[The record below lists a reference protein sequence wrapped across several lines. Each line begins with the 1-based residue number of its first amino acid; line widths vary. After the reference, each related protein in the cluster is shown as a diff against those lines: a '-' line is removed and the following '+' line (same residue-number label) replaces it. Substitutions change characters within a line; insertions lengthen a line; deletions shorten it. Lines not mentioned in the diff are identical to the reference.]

1 MLSQAWGCSWAEAR
15 EQTSDKGWVLI
26 VGEGSGKTVRERRI
40 LSAAPDGYWWAVAAL
55 VALTSATM
63 LMHESAS
70 WVLDLA
76 PLWGAPVNIRAYSCD
91 AHSLGLVFGYAI
103 TQACGSRFSRIVR
116 EGLFWI
122 LFFIAMLVDVLA
134 FYWCLSAPSAL
145 FVVVAAQ
152 FVGAAAGAW
161 FFVAISQ
168 VAWAADTRLFM
179 TTVVAVVGLTTLIVQ
194 GLFSMLEAAA
204 PLLVSELLHLALVV
218 VAAWCLMRAMA
229 PHSCFASGYGEVA
242 FAPIRSRD
250 DSRAAE
256 AVSSGESDA
265 PSESGA
271 LPTASRRRVPLCA
284 RLFVIVGAYSTV
296 FGFLHVIPLALPL
309 GVVSRVASFIVGA
322 LVALALFALTLR
334 GGSGVDVS
342 LIWNRFY
349 RFVFPV
355 VCVAALLGPLTNSTE
370 FLPALI
376 MQACAL
382 YYFDALLAMACSVIS
397 RAINAAPFQVFAR
410 AFLIRSIGFLLGNL
424 IGGTVYERVELD
436 TAAFSII
443 GTAVFVLLALVTF
456 NMNSERYAKTV
467 WGLLPHEDP
476 RGRYERAREER
487 CTALA
492 AQFGLTER
500 EAEVLRLLAQNKR
513 PREIS
518 DVLVV
523 TVATV
528 RSHVHAIYTKTG
540 VHSSGELVKLVECS
554 QDKS

>member
-1 MLSQAWGCSWAEAR
+1 M
-15 EQTSDKGWVLI
+15 
-26 VGEGSGKTVRERRI
+26 SG
-40 LSAAPDGYWWAVAAL
+40 APDGYWWAVASL
-55 VALTSATM
+55 VALISATM

-76 PLWGAPVNIRAYSCD
+76 SLWGAPVNIRAYSCD

-103 TQACGSRFSRIVR
+103 TQVCGSRFARLVR
-116 EGLFWI
+116 EGLFWT

-134 FYWCLSAPSAL
+134 FYWCLFAPSAV
-145 FVVVAAQ
+145 FVVVAVQ

-168 VAWAADTRLFM
+168 IAWAADTRLFV

-194 GLFSMLEAAA
+194 GLFSMLEATA
-204 PLLVSELLHLALVV
+204 PLLVSELLHLGLVI
-218 VAAWCLMRAMA
+218 VAALCLVRAMA
-229 PHSCFASGYGEVA
+229 PRSCFMSAYGEVV
-242 FAPIRSRD
+242 FAPIQSRGNPKAAGSMPPD
-250 DSRAAE
+250 D
-256 AVSSGESDA
+256 GEA
-265 PSESGA
+265 PSGGGA
-271 LPTASRRRVPLCA
+271 LTVALRRRLPLCT
-284 RLFVIVGAYSTV
+284 RLFVIVGAYGAV

-309 GVVSRVASFIVGA
+309 GVVSRVSSFIAGA
-322 LVALALFALTLR
+322 LIALALFALTLR
-334 GGSGVDVS
+334 GGKGVDVS

-355 VCVAALLGPLTNSTE
+355 VCVAALLGPLTNDTE
-370 FLPALI
+370 FLPALV

-382 YYFDALLAMACSVIS
+382 YYFDALLAMACSVIA
-397 RAINAAPFQVFAR
+397 RAIDAAPSQVFAR
-410 AFLIRSIGFLLGNL
+410 AFLIRSIGFLFGNL
-424 IGGTVYERVELD
+424 IGSTVYEHVVLD

-443 GTAVFVLLALVTF
+443 GTAVFVLLVAVTF

-467 WGLLPHEDP
+467 WGLLPREDP

-487 CTALA
+487 CDALA
-492 AQFGLTER
+492 AQCGLTDR

-518 DVLVV
+518 DLLVV
-523 TVATV
+523 SVATV

-540 VHSSGELVKLVECS
+540 VHSSGELVKLVECP